1 VRLRRSPAKADEA
14 RHCVERERCPDETAP
29 ASRGVFT
36 AIAVRLGTHPHAS
49 NVPEAPLYCVG
60 NGKLQRRS
68 AVRRVRRVDL
78 GLRREDGHGAVPQRR
93 RE

>member
-1 VRLRRSPAKADEA
+1 MRLRRSPAKADEA

-49 NVPEAPLYCVG
+49 NVPEVPL
-60 NGKLQRRS
+60 RIAWEMASPS
-68 AVRRVRRVDL
+68 AGRPCAEYAARI
-78 GLRREDGHGAVPQRR
+78 
-93 RE
+93 